1 MVKPRKAG
9 YFILATIIAIF
20 YIFPFAVVLVN
31 SLKERLEVLRD
42 PIALPTQLDMANYAA
57 AWEKMSY
64 PVAFMNSLLVT
75 VAALAVLT
83 IFPAMLGYYLAR
95 FETRFTKLIYGML
108 IVSMIIPFQALMI
121 PFVSIYG
128 RLDMLNSRSA
138 LIYFYLGFGVSLSTF
153 LYQGFIKN
161 IPIALDES
169 AAIEGASK
177 FQIFWRVIFPLL
189 KPIFTTSLILN
200 ALWIWN
206 DFLLPSLVLF
216 QGARTLPLT
225 AFSFYGQYTSQYG
238 QAMAGLV
245 LSIIPIIVFYIA
257 LQRNIID
264 GITEGAV
271 K

>member
-1 MVKPRKAG
+1 MFKRQKAG
-9 YFILATIIAIF
+9 YLILAIVLAIF
-20 YIFPFAVVLVN
+20 YIFPFAIVFIN
-31 SLKERLEVLRD
+31 SLKGRIEVLKD
-42 PIALPTQLDMANYAA
+42 PLALPTQLDMANYTT
-57 AWEKMSY
+57 AWDRMNY
-64 PVAFMNSLLVT
+64 PVTFFNSLVIT

-95 FETRFTKLIYGML
+95 FESRFTKVIYSLL

-128 RLDMLNSRSA
+128 RLDLLSSRSS
-138 LIYFYLGFGVSLSTF
+138 LVYFYLGFGVSLSTF
-153 LYQGFIKN
+153 LYEGFIRN
-161 IPIALDES
+161 IPMALDES
-169 AAIEGASK
+169 AEVEGASK

-216 QGARTLPLT
+216 QDARTLPLT
-225 AFSFYGQYTSQYG
+225 TYSFYGQYTSQYG

-245 LSIIPIIVFYIA
+245 LSIIPIIIFYIV
-257 LQRNIID
+257 LQRNIIA